1 MARKR
6 INATAVCS
14 SANYAASKKAH
25 RLMLETNHKENEALL
40 MTISNSMV
48 ITPKSD
54 IELWEEWLK
63 EQIRLFKA
71 NRKKEERINP
81 FK

>member
-1 MARKR
+1 MKRRR
-6 INATAVCS
+6 INATAICS

-25 RLMLETNHKENEALL
+25 RLMLETNHKDNETLL
-40 MTISNSMV
+40 MTVSNSMV

-71 NRKKEERINP
+71 NRKKEEINP

>member
-1 MARKR
+1 MRKR
-6 INATAVCS
+6 IKATAVCS
-14 SANYAASKKAH
+14 SANYAASKKVH

-40 MTISNSMV
+40 MTISNSV
-48 ITPKSD
+48 TITPTKSD
-54 IELWEEWLK
+54 IELWEEGLK
-63 EQIRLFKA
+63 KQIRLFKA

>member
-1 MARKR
+1 MKRRR
-6 INATAVCS
+6 INATAICS

-40 MTISNSMV
+40 MTISKSV
-48 ITPKSD
+48 TITPKSD
-54 IELWEEWLK
+54 TELWEEGLK

-71 NRKKEERINP
+71 NRKKEEIINP